1 MNASR
6 KPVPKLGN
14 AVTPALATEGGT
26 PWIDL
31 MDSVSPYAGKSGS
44 REMEG
49 QHAFEMVDGI
59 ACLRIAGSYRFE
71 AAIAQVTS
79 ALAQAFMQR
88 QDRLLVVA
96 TDVVGFDS
104 PDIPAR
110 HQMIRHWASAAQA
123 WVRLAIVVRAELIDP
138 EKFAVIA
145 GRNFGFVSDV
155 FESEHEALDWLRTL
169 EPIAGR

>member
-1 MNASR
+1 MGMPDDRNSM
-6 KPVPKLGN
+6 PPC
-14 AVTPALATEGGT
+14 
-26 PWIDL
+26 
-31 MDSVSPYAGKSGS
+31 AGKSGS
-44 REMEG
+44 PEMDG
-49 QHAFEMVDGI
+49 PHAFEMVDGI
-59 ACLRIAGSYRFE
+59 ACLRIAGSYNFTT
-71 AAIAQVTS
+71 AIALVTS

-88 QDRLLVVA
+88 HDRLLVVA

-110 HQMIRHWASAAQA
+110 HQMIRHWAAAAQA

-155 FESEHEALDWLRTL
+155 FEAEHEALDWLRTL
-169 EPIAGR
+169 EPMAGR

>member
-1 MNASR
+1 MMGMPDDRNSMPSCAG
-6 KPVPKLGN
+6 KLGS
-14 AVTPALATEGGT
+14 PE
-26 PWIDL
+26 
-31 MDSVSPYAGKSGS
+31 MDGP
-44 REMEG
+44 
-49 QHAFEMVDGI
+49 HAFEMVDGI
-59 ACLRIAGSYRFE
+59 ACLRIAGSYNFTT
-71 AAIAQVTS
+71 AIALVTS

-88 QDRLLVVA
+88 HDRLLVVA

-110 HQMIRHWASAAQA
+110 HQMIRHWAAAAQA

-155 FESEHEALDWLRTL
+155 FEAEHEALDWLRTL
-169 EPIAGR
+169 EPMAGR

>member
-1 MNASR
+1 MMGMPDDRNSMPSCAG
-6 KPVPKLGN
+6 KLGS
-14 AVTPALATEGGT
+14 PE
-26 PWIDL
+26 
-31 MDSVSPYAGKSGS
+31 MDGPHV
-44 REMEG
+44 
-49 QHAFEMVDGI
+49 FEMVDGI
-59 ACLRIAGSYRFE
+59 ACLRIAGSYNFTT
-71 AAIAQVTS
+71 AIALVTS

-88 QDRLLVVA
+88 HDRLLVVA

-110 HQMIRHWASAAQA
+110 HQMIRHWAAAAQA

-155 FESEHEALDWLRTL
+155 FVVEHEALDWLRTL
-169 EPIAGR
+169 EPMARR